1 MDSLTHIVVGASVGE
16 ALLGKYAG
24 KRAMFFGAL
33 AGSAPDIDAFMNFFV
48 SDLESLILHRGI
60 THSVFVAFIAGPLLG
75 WSIWKYFKGE
85 KGPLSLWMA
94 MMTINI
100 IIHLFLDT
108 ATMYGTMLLTPFSD
122 FRFAFDNIFVVDPLY
137 SVPIAISFT
146 ALLILKSDHPSRAG
160 WNRAGLVIS
169 TIYMAFTITNHRAAI
184 FALNESVDLSDKTK
198 SEYFAVPTL
207 FNSILWKV
215 VVMEGDTIRA
225 GYFSVFDQTKKIN
238 MYVIARNE
246 HLESQVTDKDAI
258 EKLKKFS
265 KGFYC
270 YTEKEG
276 RIYFNDLR
284 FGQVEGWND
293 PESNFA
299 FSFDLTPGANNT
311 MVVQQGR
318 IEGSTEKMLLSL
330 WTRMKGN

>member
-16 ALLGKYAG
+16 ALLGKKAG
-24 KRAMFFGAL
+24 KKAMFWGAL
-33 AGSAPDIDAFMNFFV
+33 AGSAPDIDALMNFFV
-48 SDLESLILHRGI
+48 SDLDALILHRGI
-60 THSVFVAFIAGPLLG
+60 THSVFTAIIFGPLLG
-75 WSIWKYFKGE
+75 WAIWKSFRQDH
-85 KGPLSLWMA
+85 GPLLIWMA
-94 MMTINI
+94 MITLNI
-100 IIHLFLDT
+100 FIHLFLDT
-108 ATMYGTMLLTPFSD
+108 ATMYGTMLLSPFSD
-122 FRFAFDNIFVVDPLY
+122 YRFAFDNIFVVDPLY

-146 ALLILKSDHPSRAG
+146 ALLVLRRDHPARAN

-169 TIYMAFTITNHRAAI
+169 TIYMAFTITNHRSAI
-184 FALNESVDLSDKTK
+184 FALNETVDLSKKTS

-215 VVMEGDTIRA
+215 VLLEGDRVKA
-225 GYFSVFDQTKKIN
+225 GYFSVFDSDRKID
-238 MYVIARNE
+238 MYVIPRNQ
-246 HLESQVTDKDAI
+246 HLESRIADKTSL

-270 YTEKEG
+270 YSEKDG

-284 FGQVEGWND
+284 FGQVEGWNN
-293 PESNFA
+293 PQSNFA
-299 FSFDLTPGANNT
+299 FSFDLTPGADNA

-318 IEGSTEKMLLSL
+318 IEGTTDEMLLSL

>member
-16 ALLGKYAG
+16 ALLGRQAG
-24 KRAMFFGAL
+24 KRAMLLGAI
-33 AGSAPDIDAFMNFFV
+33 AGSAPDVDALMNFFV
-48 SDLESLILHRGI
+48 SDLDALILHRGI
-60 THSVFVAFIAGPLLG
+60 THSVFTALIAGPLLG
-75 WSIWKYFKGE
+75 WAAWKYFRGE
-85 KGPLSLWMA
+85 KGPLSIWMA
-94 MMTINI
+94 MITLNI

-122 FRFAFDNIFVVDPLY
+122 YRFAFDNIFVVDPLY
-137 SVPIAISFT
+137 SVPVAISFT
-146 ALLILKSDHPSRAG
+146 ALLLLKSDHPSRAN

-169 TIYMAFTITNHRAAI
+169 TIYMAFTITNHRSAI
-184 FALNESVDLSDKTK
+184 FALNESVDLSKKTK

-207 FNSILWKV
+207 FNSILWNV
-215 VVMEGDTIRA
+215 VVIEDDTIKS
-225 GYFSVFDQTKKIN
+225 GYYSVFDQSKRIQLN
-238 MYVIARNE
+238 VIPRNE
-246 HLESQVTDKDAI
+246 HLEERVADKESI

-270 YTEKEG
+270 YTEKDG
-276 RIYFNDLR
+276 RVFFNDLR

-293 PESNFA
+293 PQSNFA
-299 FSFDLTPGANNT
+299 FSFDLTPGSDNA

-318 IEGSTEKMLLSL
+318 IEGSTDEMLLSL